1 MSENHASSVLTLWL
15 GASLSALSWAEEISY
30 LEKPVVVTASRTN
43 EAAEDTLASVTVITR
58 TDIERQQ
65 ARSMQDL
72 LHGIAGINIANT
84 GGPGKL
90 TTLLLRG
97 TESDHVLVL
106 VDGIRMGSAT
116 SGFSEIQNY
125 PVELI
130 DRIEIVRGPRS
141 SLYGPEA
148 VGGVIQIFTRKGG
161 KKGLKPTLS
170 FGGGSY
176 GTING
181 SATLSGSSERAWFN
195 LGISGSDTNGF
206 NACKDLSVRDASPS
220 NRTRMAIA
228 TSPARLALV
237 TVLIMDWMSKRVF
250 YILMVITSMT
260 AAFKTELSWHNK
272 YSGEQHA
279 IHSLNPGVSR

>member
-1 MSENHASSVLTLWL
+1 MGRRNQ
-15 GASLSALSWAEEISY
+15 LSR
-30 LEKPVVVTASRTN
+30 KPVVVTASRTN

-161 KKGLKPTLS
+161 KRIETHSQLRRWQLRNHQWLS
-170 FGGGSY
+170 HP
-176 GTING
+176 
-181 SATLSGSSERAWFN
+181 LR
-195 LGISGSDTNGF
+195 
-206 NACKDLSVRDASPS
+206 
-220 NRTRMAIA
+220 
-228 TSPARLALV
+228 
-237 TVLIMDWMSKRVF
+237 
-250 YILMVITSMT
+250 
-260 AAFKTELSWHNK
+260 
-272 YSGEQHA
+272 QQ
-279 IHSLNPGVSR
+279 